1 MDIKSLEMMSDE
13 EIIDRIREDD
23 KEALDYLLNKY
34 KYLVMKQTRTLYL
47 IGGDSDD
54 LIQEGMIGL
63 YKAIR
68 DFKGTEISR
77 FSYFAN
83 ICIASGLYN
92 AIKAS
97 NRLKNLPLNSSISFS
112 DAVYN
117 NNGEND
123 SDSITYS
130 ELISSDKMNPER
142 MFLDKE
148 NVKSLRYRVL
158 KKLSKFETDVFN
170 LYLDGIPYTR
180 IGEILGKEPKS
191 IDNAIQRI
199 KTKVLK
205 VLKEKE

>member
-1 MDIKSLEMMSDE
+1 MKDEQYSLLEF
-13 EIIDRIREDD
+13 
-23 KEALDYLLNKY
+23 YY
-34 KYLVMKQTRTLYL
+34 GQ
-47 IGGDSDD
+47 
-54 LIQEGMIGL
+54 
-63 YKAIR
+63 
-68 DFKGTEISR
+68 
-77 FSYFAN
+77 
-83 ICIASGLYN
+83 
-92 AIKAS
+92 
-97 NRLKNLPLNSSISFS
+97 
-112 DAVYN
+112 
-117 NNGEND
+117 
-123 SDSITYS
+123 